1 MNRPRLLS
9 KNCSKC
15 GTYKTGSSYYST
27 KSPFFTDGLLPICKD
42 CLRDLVDYTDWQAV
56 DKFCQWADYPFMIDV
71 WTKLAGELEERAL
84 DAYVKGYT
92 SSDDY
97 ETIDWSKIRKEW
109 ADALAT
115 GDYKDKIPEIS
126 EQLYG
131 ELRHTW
137 GDKYSRDDLM
147 YMDKFYKNLCV
158 SHNIITET
166 QRDNARNLA
175 KLSVRISRKIS
186 NDEEVDKDIK
196 SYTELMKT
204 GGFTTENVKNMSD
217 FESVGEVMT
226 YLEKVGWK
234 NPYYEGVAKDIVDET
249 IKNMQSYLRRLVMGE
264 TNLKE
269 TVEQRLSSI
278 GMNAPGELDL
288 SDADFDRYEGDGFSE
303 LEVMVSD
310 DEEDEDMV
318 VE

>member
-1 MNRPRLLS
+1 MNRPKLLS
-9 KNCSKC
+9 KNCAKC
-15 GTYKTGSSYYST
+15 GTYKTGSSYYTT
-27 KSPFFTDGLLPICKD
+27 KSPFFIDGLLPICKD
-42 CLRDLVDYTDWQAV
+42 CLRDMVDYNDWQAV
-56 DKFCQWADYPFMIDV
+56 DKFCQWADYPFMIDK

-84 DAYVKGYT
+84 DAYIKAYT
-92 SSDDY
+92 SSTEY
-97 ETIDWSKIRKEW
+97 ETVDWSIIRKEW
-109 ADALAT
+109 ADALST
-115 GDYKDKIPEIS
+115 GDYQEKIPEIS

-137 GDKYSRDDLM
+137 GEDYPKDDLI
-147 YMDKFYKNLCV
+147 YMDKFYKSLCK

-175 KLSVRISRKIS
+175 KLSVRISHKIS
-186 NDEEVDKDIK
+186 KDRDVDKDIK

-217 FESVGEVMT
+217 FESVGEVMV

-234 NPYYEGVAKDIVDET
+234 NPYYDGTSKDIVDET
-249 IKNMQSYLRRLVMGE
+249 ITNMQSYLRRLVMGE

-288 SDADFDRYEGDGFSE
+288 SETDFDRYEGDGFQE
-303 LEVMVSD
+303 LEILV
-310 DEEDEDMV
+310 EDEDEGQDMV
-318 VE
+318 IE